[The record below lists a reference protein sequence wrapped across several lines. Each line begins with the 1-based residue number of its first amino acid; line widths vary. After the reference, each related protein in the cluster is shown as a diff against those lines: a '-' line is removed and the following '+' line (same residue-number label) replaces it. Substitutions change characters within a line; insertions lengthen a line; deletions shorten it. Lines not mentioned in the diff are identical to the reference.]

1 MLKSRSARSVAK
13 KTPEVVSLRYVV
25 GWFLALAFPFVL
37 GMTGVFDVGD
47 ATMNAQVF
55 SAIFGT
61 AIFMWMFD
69 VVPSFVPG
77 LFIILSSVTLGIV
90 PHKVIL
96 SGFSSI
102 SFVMALSFLGLGS
115 AVMASALPDRFYNFL
130 KRFNPESFTWR
141 LVALMTVGNFMTMTV
156 PTVPGTGVRLDML
169 KAMLRNFTLTNARE
183 RFLAVLQILQG
194 AQLLSPVFLSGS
206 TLNFILLSL
215 LRAQEQ
221 FNFQWLGWVQAMLF
235 FGAIVLVGHLC
246 LGWLISRFIGKDRKS
261 KAAHIKFEESRG
273 ELRLNDWIALGCFA
287 IFCLGLLTSGLHK
300 IYPAWL
306 ALLIL
311 YILLLYNVLPQ
322 EDFRH
327 KIPWEAMILLGS
339 LSGTLAA
346 LNHMNVSVQLGDRLE
361 WLGSYMAV
369 DFARFLSVLAGVVW
383 VVRLLVPFGITAIIL
398 SAIFVPVSYQK
409 GVNSWCVAIS
419 IVVLA
424 QCWFFP
430 YQSAEYRKI
439 QEDFGKE
446 QDRYFLSYNALMNVI
461 RLGALYVSLGYWGR
475 LGLL

>member
-1 MLKSRSARSVAK
+1 MQDSYAETRGGV
-13 KTPEVVSLRYVV
+13 PVVSLRYVI
-25 GWFLALAFPFVL
+25 GWFLALAFPVVL
-37 GMTGVFDVGD
+37 AATGSFGD
-47 ATMNAQVF
+47 GAMSVNSQVF
-55 SAIFGT
+55 LAIFGS

-69 VVPSFVPG
+69 IVPHFVPG

-115 AVMASALPDRFYNFL
+115 SVMASALPDRLYSVL
-130 KRFNPESFTWR
+130 KRSLPASTTWR
-141 LVALMTVGNFMTMTV
+141 LSSLMMVGNFMTMTI

-169 KAMLRNFTLTNARE
+169 KAMLRHFDLKKSRE
-183 RFLAVLQILQG
+183 RFLAVLQIMQG
-194 AQLLSPVFLSGS
+194 AQLLSPMFLSGS
-206 TLNFILLSL
+206 TLNFIVLSL

-221 FNFQWLGWVQAMLF
+221 FSFQWLGWVHAMLI
-235 FGAIVLVGHLC
+235 FGACVLVGHIVLT
-246 LGWLISRFIGKDRKS
+246 WTVSRFIPKDKTS
-261 KAAHIKFEESRG
+261 TPPSITFLETKGGLK
-273 ELRLNDWIALGCFA
+273 LNDWIALGCFV
-287 IFCLGLLTSGLHK
+287 IFCVGLLTSGLHK

-306 ALLIL
+306 ALLTL

-327 KIPWEAMILLGS
+327 KIPWESMILLGS

-346 LNHMNVSVQLGDRLE
+346 LNYMNVDMHLGGKLA

-369 DFARFLSVLAGVVW
+369 DFSRFLFVLAAVVW

-398 SAIFVPVSYQK
+398 SAIFVPVSYQQ
-409 GVNSWCVAIS
+409 GVNAWCVAIA
-419 IVVLA
+419 IMVLA
-424 QCWFFP
+424 QCWFLP
-430 YQSAEYRKI
+430 YQSAEYRNI
-439 QEDFGKE
+439 QEDFGRE
-446 QDRYFLSYNALMNVI
+446 QDKYFLAYNAAMNIV
-461 RLGALYVSLGYWGR
+461 RLFALYASLGYWGR